1 MDNSI
6 KIPKEDIIK
15 INELKLELMKENI
28 KITQKD
34 IIDKA
39 IKFSFN
45 RKIDFIKQIKN
56 KKIKKK
62 EGSLKNLLCVET
74 FDLGKN
80 WIKDIDTTL

>member
-6 KIPKEDIIK
+6 KIPREDIIR

-45 RKIDFIKQIKN
+45 RKTDFIKQIKN
-56 KKIKKK
+56 KRIKKK
-62 EGSLKNLLCVET
+62 EVSLKELLHGET
-74 FDLGKN
+74 FNLGKN
-80 WIKDIDTTL
+80 WIKEIDATL